1 MVHSYKL
8 PCFQKECSSWAWMF
22 YRGLCWL
29 ENCTAYITKLNHLWT
44 SSLLWPLWITL
55 SLTKYAHVWTRG
67 TGCCTELPY
76 KADNPDANN
85 TSNWLVWIWGRSWL
99 RSLIM
104 TSAALECSQPTT
116 NCFCSEHR
124 LTHPW
129 EGKSKP
135 TQLPSGTAKP
145 CYSHK
150 HITHPLCQLWSQQW
164 TATAT
169 GTLVCPWCSK
179 LTSFFRF
186 SLTRSPTSA
195 VREEALLA
203 QTPRFTRDFT
213 PTHSLLHIRPQKKK
227 KLEARGQF
235 RFQQRQSLV
244 HLQQNYNSLKA
255 MSIGNVLGN
264 DSWLNPISNSG

>member
-1 MVHSYKL
+1 MLIRELHCLHYQIKSFMNFTPSL
-8 PCFQKECSSWAWMF
+8 A
-22 YRGLCWL
+22 
-29 ENCTAYITKLNHLWT
+29 ITNNT
-44 SSLLWPLWITL
+44 V
-55 SLTKYAHVWTRG
+55 LTKYAHVWTRG

-227 KLEARGQF
+227 KNW
-235 RFQQRQSLV
+235 RQED
-244 HLQQNYNSLKA
+244 N
-255 MSIGNVLGN
+255 
-264 DSWLNPISNSG
+264 SNSSKGKV